1 MTIHFMNMHWS
12 IELRYGFGLDI
23 EACDSRPVWIM
34 QEEEIKAMSFDGIVL
49 SLPFLICTV
58 GNVWDD
64 IDANV

>member
-23 EACDSRPVWIM
+23 ESCDSRPVWIM
-34 QEEEIKAMSFDGIVL
+34 RGEEIKAMSFDGIVL

-64 IDANV
+64 SDANL